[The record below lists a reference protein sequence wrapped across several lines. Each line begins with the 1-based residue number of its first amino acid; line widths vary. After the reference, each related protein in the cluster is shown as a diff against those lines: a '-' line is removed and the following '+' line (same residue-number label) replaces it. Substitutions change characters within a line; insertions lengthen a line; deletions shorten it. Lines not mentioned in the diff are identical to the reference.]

1 MMQPPRMN
9 GLIQVNINDRA
20 TLQASYMPY
29 ILGGGLF
36 VPSKQ
41 AVKMGD
47 EVFVLAG
54 LPEQS
59 QKVPLTGKVIWIS
72 QKQNGIKPQ
81 GFAIQLSGE
90 KGNYY
95 KMEAEKMLAGSM
107 SLDRPNF
114 TM

>member
-29 ILGGGLF
+29 VLGGGLF

-41 AVKMGD
+41 AVKMGE

-90 KGNYY
+90 KGIYY
-95 KMEAEKMLAGSM
+95 KLEAEKMLAGSL

>member
-29 ILGGGLF
+29 VLGGGLF

-41 AVKMGD
+41 AVKMGE
-47 EVFVLAG
+47 EVFILAG

-90 KGNYY
+90 KGIYY
-95 KMEAEKMLAGSM
+95 KLEVEKMLAGSL

>member
-1 MMQPPRMN
+1 MG

-36 VPSKQ
+36 VPSKN

-54 LPEQS
+54 LPDQS

-81 GFAIQLSGE
+81 GFAIQLTGE
-90 KGNYY
+90 KGMYY
-95 KMEAEKMLAGSM
+95 KMEAEKLLAGSM
-107 SLDRPNF
+107 SLDRPSF

>member
-1 MMQPPRMN
+1 MQPRM
-9 GLIQVNINDRA
+9 GGIIQANIPDKE
-20 TLQASYMPY
+20 TLFASYMPY
-29 ILGGGLF
+29 VVGGGLF

-41 AVKMGD
+41 PVKMGE
-47 EVFVLAG
+47 EVFVLAT

-81 GFAIQLSGE
+81 GFGIQLAGE
-90 KGNYY
+90 KGVYF
-95 KMEAEKMLAGSM
+95 KTEAERILTGLKTESRR
-107 SLDRPNF
+107 SY

>member
-1 MMQPPRMN
+1 MG

-36 VPSKQ
+36 VPSKN

-54 LPEQS
+54 LPDQS

-81 GFAIQLSGE
+81 GFAIQLTGE
-90 KGNYY
+90 KGIYY
-95 KMEAEKMLAGSM
+95 KMEAEKLLTGSM
-107 SLDRPNF
+107 SLDRPSF

>member
-1 MMQPPRMN
+1 MQPRMG

-29 ILGGGLF
+29 ILGGVLF
-36 VPSKQ
+36 VPSKNP
-41 AVKMGD
+41 VKMGD

-54 LPEQS
+54 LPDQS

-81 GFAIQLSGE
+81 GFAIQLTGE
-90 KGNYY
+90 KGIYY
-95 KMEAEKMLAGSM
+95 KMEAEKLLAGSM
-107 SLDRPNF
+107 SLDRPSF